1 MRPDLA
7 KQIHGVGD
15 AGKDLLPVKPSWP
28 SHAAAKSYHD
38 LIVSPEAI
46 IGPRGIDRRI
56 MDYRIPFLVALTVP
70 WNLVPVFHHCSSYLK
85 L

>member
-38 LIVSPEAI
+38 LIVSPEAV
-46 IGPRGIDRRI
+46 IGPCGIDRCI
-56 MDYRIPFLVALTVP
+56 MDCSIPFLVALIGSVEP
-70 WNLVPVFHHCSSYLK
+70 CAHVLPLFWLP
-85 L
+85 